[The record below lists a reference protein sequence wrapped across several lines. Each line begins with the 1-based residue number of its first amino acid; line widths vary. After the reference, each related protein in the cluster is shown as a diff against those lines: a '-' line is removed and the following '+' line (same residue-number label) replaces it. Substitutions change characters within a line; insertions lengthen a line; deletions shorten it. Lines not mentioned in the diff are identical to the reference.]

1 MRCPGTDLDDAVSR
15 AATLATSLV
24 PLISFAVNA
33 FVDLPVAHVAYEGS
47 PGRTSRRYW
56 QADVPLG
63 AEIPGPGRPLR
74 SELLFPLLH
83 DVLANAESRRLARA
97 ISQYHAALRNWTT
110 AAQPLALAHL
120 YPALEALG
128 PAVER
133 AERQRLGLADE
144 RAHAVHR
151 GVDVGKSN
159 WKEVLLGWVR
169 RDVICQG
176 DKPTY
181 DTARKATDGLEHG
194 ALDMPLIRDA
204 GAEATPKLFDYVRK
218 GILNLLD
225 VDPQVRERLAGMST
239 VDVTPFH
246 RSLQGVLA
254 GDVADP
260 LKLGPDPMPRS
271 LS

>member
-1 MRCPGTDLDDAVSR
+1 MRCPGTELDDAVSR

-63 AEIPGPGRPLR
+63 AEIPGGLADLFDLNSCFRCCTTFSRTRSRDVWLGRSASTTPH
-74 SELLFPLLH
+74 SETGP
-83 DVLANAESRRLARA
+83 RRASL
-97 ISQYHAALRNWTT
+97 SPWLTST
-110 AAQPLALAHL
+110 
-120 YPALEALG
+120 PALEALG

-159 WKEVLLGWVR
+159 WKGVLLGWVR

-194 ALDMPLIRDA
+194 APL
-204 GAEATPKLFDYVRK
+204 
-218 GILNLLD
+218 
-225 VDPQVRERLAGMST
+225 LARTQGSRQPGTT
-239 VDVTPFH
+239 V
-246 RSLQGVLA
+246 
-254 GDVADP
+254 
-260 LKLGPDPMPRS
+260 
-271 LS
+271 